1 MRHRKDTAKL
11 GMKSQHRRSMLAN
24 MVCSLIRHN
33 RITTTVSKAKEARRW
48 ADRMVTL
55 AKKGTLH
62 HRRQALAF
70 LRQKPAVKKLFTETG
85 KQHADRQGGYTR
97 IIRLGQRQGDA
108 AEMAILEW
116 TGIAVAAPP
125 APETE
130 KGKKKAAKAAPEKK
144 AEPAE
149 PKKEEKKAK
158 GKKKGEAKKSDEKK

>member
-70 LRQKPAVKKLFTETG
+70 LRQKPVVKKLFTETG

-97 IIRLGQRQGDA
+97 VIRIGQRGGDA

-116 TGIAVAAPP
+116 TGITVAAAP
-125 APETE
+125 APEAK
-130 KGKKKAAKAAPEKK
+130 KGKKVAAKATLEKK

-149 PKKEEKKAK
+149 LKK
-158 GKKKGEAKKSDEKK
+158 EAKKSEGKKKAEPAK

>member
-24 MVCSLIRHN
+24 MVCSLISHN

-97 IIRLGQRQGDA
+97 VIRIGQRGGDA

-116 TGIAVAAPP
+116 TGITVAAVP
-125 APETE
+125 APETKKGRKKTAKAAAPEQKIESTGPNKE
-130 KGKKKAAKAAPEKK
+130 KGKKGGTKK
-144 AEPAE
+144 AET
-149 PKKEEKKAK
+149 AK
-158 GKKKGEAKKSDEKK
+158 

>member
-24 MVCSLIRHN
+24 MVCSLIRYN

-48 ADRMVTL
+48 ADRMITL

-70 LRQKPAVKKLFTETG
+70 LREKYAVKKLFTETS

-97 IIRLGQRQGDA
+97 VIRLGQQRRGDA

-116 TGIAVAAPP
+116 TGIAVALAP
-125 APETE
+125 APETK
-130 KGKKKAAKAAPEKK
+130 KGKKQEAKAAPEKK
-144 AEPAE
+144 AELAK
-149 PKKEEKKAK
+149 PKKEEKKAN
-158 GKKKGEAKKSDEKK
+158 GKKKAEAAK

>member
-33 RITTTVSKAKEARRW
+33 RITTTASKAKEARRW

-70 LRQKPAVKKLFTETG
+70 LRQKLEVKKLFTETG

-97 IIRLGQRQGDA
+97 VIRIGQRGGDA

-116 TGIAVAAPP
+116 TGITVAAVP
-125 APETE
+125 APEAE
-130 KGKKKAAKAAPEKK
+130 KGKKRAAKAASEKK
-144 AEPAE
+144 SEPTE
-149 PKKEEKKAK
+149 PKKEAKKLEGRKKA
-158 GKKKGEAKKSDEKK
+158 EAAK